1 MRMKQSVM
9 WLRAALHAIGCTAGG
24 AMAMSLMT
32 MVPTQTVQAQSVQ
45 TCAAA
50 WNASTAYSGG
60 ATVSENGVN
69 YQANWWTQGN
79 DPASNNGATG
89 TGEPWTSLG
98 ACGTSG
104 GTGSGGS
111 SGSSGSGGG
120 GTTSSGTCA
129 AAWVSTQVY
138 TGGQVAS
145 ENGINYLANW
155 WTQGNDPATN
165 SGPTGSAEP
174 WTSQGSCTGSSGGS
188 SGGGSSGGGSSGGG
202 SSGGGSSGG
211 GSPATPPGTGANLLF
226 SPYKDVTVNLNW
238 NTNVMQSAVTGSAIP
253 VVGSGGLVSTS
264 VPDLSAITLAF
275 ATGECGSENWGG
287 VPGATFASAN
297 IAALSSAGLPYVVST
312 GGEAGVFTC
321 GSTAGFAS
329 FLSRYMSPQMVGVD
343 FDIEGGQ
350 SQAQINALVA
360 AAVYGQSLYP
370 NLRFS
375 FTLATLGAS
384 DGSYGGVNSLG
395 DEVIKAIQAST
406 LTNYTINL
414 MVMDFGGPSSS
425 VCVVSNG
432 ACDMGQSAIQAVTNL
447 EHTYGIPA
455 SKIEL
460 TPMIGVNDVSSENFS
475 TANADAITSY
485 AVANGLAGLHFWSLD
500 RDTPCNQSTASPT
513 CNSVSTSTPLQYTK
527 EFLKDLGR

>member
-9 WLRAALHAIGCTAGG
+9 WLRTAISAIGSTAGG

-32 MVPTQTVQAQSVQ
+32 MAPVQTAHAQSVQ

-50 WNASTAYSGG
+50 WSASAAYSGG
-60 ATVSENGVN
+60 ATASENGVN

-98 ACGTSG
+98 ACSGSGSTGDGTS
-104 GTGSGGS
+104 SGG
-111 SGSSGSGGG
+111 GSGGG
-120 GTTSSGTCA
+120 TSSGTCA

-138 TGGQVAS
+138 TGGQEAS

-174 WTSQGSCTGSSGGS
+174 WTSQGSCTGSTGGS
-188 SGGGSSGGGSSGGG
+188 SGGGGTTGGGSGGGT
-202 SSGGGSSGG
+202 
-211 GSPATPPGTGANLLF
+211 PASPPGTGASLLF

-238 NTNVMQSAVTGSAIP
+238 NTNVMQSAVTGTAIP
-253 VVGSGGLVSTS
+253 VVGSGSLVSTN

-297 IAALSSAGLPYVVST
+297 IPGLSSASLPYVVST

-329 FLSRYMSPQMVGVD
+329 FLTRYMSPQMVGVD

-350 SQAQINALVA
+350 SQAQISALVA

-406 LTNYTINL
+406 LSNYTVNL

-425 VCVVSNG
+425 VCVVSNSV
-432 ACDMGQSAIQAVTNL
+432 CDMGQSAIQAVINL

-460 TPMIGVNDVSSENFS
+460 TPMIGVNDVSTENFS
-475 TANADAITSY
+475 VANVDTITSY

-500 RDTPCNQSTASPT
+500 RDTPCSQSTASPT